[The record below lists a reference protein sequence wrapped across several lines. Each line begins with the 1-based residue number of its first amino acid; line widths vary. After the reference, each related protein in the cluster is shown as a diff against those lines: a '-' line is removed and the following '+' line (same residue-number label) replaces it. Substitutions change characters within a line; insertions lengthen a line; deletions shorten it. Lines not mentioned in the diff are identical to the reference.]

1 MLVTSIDQ
9 LNQIREECK
18 SMVTKRAAASS
29 FAAIVPIP
37 GTNIV
42 ADIGMLM
49 QLLPEINKKFGLSK
63 EEIEQLDENSK
74 IIIAQFMKEAG
85 SLFVGKVITKE
96 LVLQAL
102 QGMAKK
108 IAIQQIVKYIP
119 ILGQAAAAAISFAVM
134 KHVGNSHYVGNSHIE
149 ECYAIAQRV
158 LEKQDEALREKVAAT
173 SKMDDVYPGTDNY
186 NKQTI
191 IEMLKGLKELFD
203 MGIIDEKEYHEK
215 KKALLSQLY
224 KDVC

>member
-134 KHVGNSHYVGNSHIE
+134 KYVGNSHIE
-149 ECYAIAQRV
+149 
-158 LEKQDEALREKVAAT
+158 
-173 SKMDDVYPGTDNY
+173 
-186 NKQTI
+186 
-191 IEMLKGLKELFD
+191 
-203 MGIIDEKEYHEK
+203 
-215 KKALLSQLY
+215 
-224 KDVC
+224 